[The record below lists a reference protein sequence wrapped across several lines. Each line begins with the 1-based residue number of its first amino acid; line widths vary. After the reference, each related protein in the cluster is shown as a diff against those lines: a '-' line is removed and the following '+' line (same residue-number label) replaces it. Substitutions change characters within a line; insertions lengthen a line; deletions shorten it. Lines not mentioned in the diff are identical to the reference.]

1 MSKISD
7 IAIAVGSG
15 ITPSKSNPN
24 FWNRKD
30 ILWLR
35 TEQLGSYKIYDTKE
49 YISKDALKETN
60 ITIYPENT
68 VSVAMYGEGKTRGK
82 VSILA
87 APMATNQA
95 CCNIVIDETK
105 ANYLYVYYWLLNSY
119 SKLRNLASGVRK
131 NLNSN
136 DIKNFEID
144 IKDLHKQDMISSLL
158 SALDDKIDNNKQIN
172 VELEAMAKCIYDYWF
187 LQFDFPD
194 MNGKPYKSAGGK
206 MVWNEVLQKEIP
218 EGWKIGRIDYF
229 IKNEKGGDWGKDSE
243 QGNYIKKV
251 NCLRGTDFSAVSG
264 LEELEAPE
272 RYILEK
278 NSYKLL
284 ADGDLIIEISGGSPT
299 QSTGRICYIN
309 KNVLKRFDNDIV
321 TSNFCKAIELNNKEF
336 MYWFYIFWSKL
347 YENNVF
353 YKYEGKTTGI
363 KNLLFGMLCSDYKI
377 IIPDEV
383 VIKNFNTKVQG
394 LFETI
399 QNNQLENQELTKL
412 RDFLLPLLMNGQVGF
427 KEE

>member
-7 IAIAVGSG
+7 IAIVVGSG
-15 ITPSKSNPN
+15 ITPSKNNPN
-24 FWNRKD
+24 FWNRED
-30 ILWLR
+30 IPWLR

-49 YISKDALKETN
+49 YISQVALKETN
-60 ITIYPENT
+60 ITIYPKNT

-87 APMATNQA
+87 VPMTTNQA

-131 NLNSN
+131 NLNSY

-144 IKDLHKQDMISSLL
+144 IKSLHKQDMIASLL
-158 SALDDKIDNNKQIN
+158 SVLDDKIDNNKQIN
-172 VELEAMAKCIYDYWF
+172 AELEEMAKCIYDYWF

-194 MNGKPYKSAGGK
+194 KNGKPYKSSGGK

-218 EGWKIGRIDYF
+218 IGWEIGRIDHF
-229 IKNEKGGDWGKDSE
+229 IKNDKGGDWGKDSE

-251 NCLRGTDFSAVSG
+251 TCLRGTDFSAVSG
-264 LEELEAPE
+264 WEELEAPE

-309 KNVLKRFDNDIV
+309 KNVLKRFDNDII

-336 MYWFYIFWSKL
+336 MYWFYIFWSNL

-353 YKYEGKTTGI
+353 FKYEGKTTGI
-363 KNLLFGMLCSDYKI
+363 KNLLFGMLCTDYKI
-377 IIPDEV
+377 IIPDEI
-383 VIKNFNTKVQG
+383 VIKNFNAKVQG

-399 QNNQLENQELTKL
+399 QNNQLENQELIKL
-412 RDFLLPLLMNGQVGF
+412 RDFLLPLLMNGQVTF